1 MSGRSHDYHCP
12 KCHTWVSAFDLHGD
26 LMCLCG
32 DEETMMFYDPNH
44 EGCGPCSDKAAQLLV
59 MAGSNRQ
66 GRIREGALQGQTH
79 DGAEETPMFRRL
91 ICRIFGPVWR
101 PGPSGLPEDDW
112 CGWCG
117 R

>member
-44 EGCGPCSDKAAQLLV
+44 EGCGPCSDK
-59 MAGSNRQ
+59 
-66 GRIREGALQGQTH
+66 E
-79 DGAEETPMFRRL
+79 DG
-91 ICRIFGPVWR
+91 
-101 PGPSGLPEDDW
+101 
-112 CGWCG
+112 
-117 R
+117 